1 MGQRAS
7 ATIIPPNKRAEE
19 DAVLQRVRAGQ
30 GVQHY
35 DTVRQRKDGPLFDVS
50 MTASPV
56 RSPAGE
62 ITGVSKIARDITE
75 QKRLEYDALQLA
87 AIVKSIEDAIVS
99 KDLNGTI
106 ASWNRAAE
114 TMFGFT
120 AARP

>member
-56 RSPAGE
+56 RNAAGE
-62 ITGVSKIARDITE
+62 ITGVSKVARDITE
-75 QKRLEYDALQLA
+75 QKRLEDDAWQLV
-87 AIVKSIEDAIVS
+87 AIVKSSEDAFNCKELS
-99 KDLNGTI
+99 GTI
-106 ASWNRAAE
+106 TSCNRVI
-114 TMFGFT
+114 
-120 AARP
+120 